1 MKKSTYF
8 LTLSILIISIV
19 LGFTSTSIAAETYTL
34 DPDHSAV
41 VFRIKHLGIANVFG
55 RFHHPVGRFTFDPQ
69 SPHKSHIQVQVAA
82 KNVDTGVVKRDNH
95 LRSADFFNVEKHPL
109 ILFESRSVKAK
120 DQNNFEVI
128 GDITLL
134 GNTRTVTV
142 LVTQTGE
149 GMDPW
154 GKFRR
159 GFETTFSIMRKDF
172 GMDFMS
178 GAVGDKVVLTIS
190 VEGVR
195 E

>member
-19 LGFTSTSIAAETYTL
+19 LGFASPSVAAETYTL

-41 VFRIKHLGIANVFG
+41 VFRIKHLGIATVFG
-55 RFHHPVGRFTFDPQ
+55 RFHHPVGRITFDPQ
-69 SPHKSHIQVQVAA
+69 SPQKSHIQVQVAA

-172 GMDFMS
+172 GMDFMP
-178 GAVGDKVVLTIS
+178 GVVGDKVVLTIS